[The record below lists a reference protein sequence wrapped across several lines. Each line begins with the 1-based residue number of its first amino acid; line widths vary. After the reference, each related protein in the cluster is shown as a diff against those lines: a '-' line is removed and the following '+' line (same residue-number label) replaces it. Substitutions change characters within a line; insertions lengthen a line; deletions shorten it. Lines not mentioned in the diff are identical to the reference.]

1 MLESVQ
7 RSTTRHSLDGGNK
20 TTKLTLGLSRGGGL
34 TGQRGQLLGNQ
45 HDFNFA
51 ISTIECRRR
60 YFVNDLRKSDT
71 QERCVATQIVR
82 IYES

>member
-7 RSTTRHSLDGGNK
+7 SSTTQNSLDGGNK

-45 HDFNFA
+45 HDLFEFCNFG
-51 ISTIECRRR
+51 STIE
-60 YFVNDLRKSDT
+60 VSSSLL
-71 QERCVATQIVR
+71 
-82 IYES
+82 